1 MDINGSFGHTSSR
14 VPQKKSYAANVC
26 EEALRT
32 GLPVGNFT
40 LLYAPVT

>member
-1 MDINGSFGHTSSR
+1 MDINGSCGHTSSR
-14 VPQKKSYAANVC
+14 VPQKAHAANVC